1 MTLEKPEQ
9 DKELLLTIS
18 DNANYLANILGMH
31 FDAEHVKASYMELV
45 TYWNSKKKEL
55 IYKVPENKREK
66 KDIAYSINK
75 INAEIKR
82 IKQHCINI
90 DIFAED
96 FKTLFLKSSNKKEES
111 YDSLLDQFY
120 VMTDLHTKLLREY
133 IHTYFTLQKGDVF
146 TPAILIK
153 TDKPIKGKSVCI
165 KDSYYNIRTVNNE
178 EVSTTFTIAKNLK
191 NK

>member
-18 DNANYLANILGMH
+18 DNANYLANIVGMH
-31 FDAEHVKASYMELV
+31 FDAEHVKASYMEIIS
-45 TYWNSKKKEL
+45 YWIAKRKEL
-55 IYKVPENKREK
+55 SDKVVTAKRDK

-75 INAEIKR
+75 IDEQIKR
-82 IKQHCINI
+82 LKQHCKNI
-90 DIFAED
+90 DTFAED

-146 TPAILIK
+146 TPAILVK

-165 KDSYYNIRTVNNE
+165 EDSYYNIRTVNNE